1 VQNKSS
7 EKQVKE
13 WHVFSKKTAIILS
26 VAIFIFVATL
36 AVFVFPL
43 NGKDSFNISNTNY
56 DFFWVSKAIKLGL
69 DVEGGMYAVY
79 EADISVFESEEETE
93 SALEGTMSNLQ
104 SLLFN
109 EGYTEATVTKQG
121 RNQIRV
127 EVPSIEDTE
136 HLISLLGE
144 PAVLE
149 FKDSSGTV
157 VIKGGE
163 HLERATAMLYEG
175 QYVISLKFNQLGTE
189 AFAKATEA
197 NVGKTISININ
208 GEEVMAPTVNS
219 VISDGNAIIQGNY
232 TYQTANDMAT
242 KINAGTFAVKL
253 SPISTA
259 SISPTLGQNAL
270 LYSIIAGAIGLFII
284 MIFLIIYYRGMGIAA
299 TIALFIYT
307 IILMYLLALIPW
319 VQLTLPSIAG
329 IILSIGM
336 AVDANV
342 IIFERVKEEKRMGGL
357 GKGISSS
364 IQKGFSKGLPAI
376 IDGNVTTILG
386 SIVMIIF
393 GATSIKSFGITL
405 LIGIILSMFTAII
418 ITKLL
423 LNILLSFNSESEK
436 FYALSF
442 KEANNEKTK

>member
-1 VQNKSS
+1 MACFFQKNSHNTVSS
-7 EKQVKE
+7 Y
-13 WHVFSKKTAIILS
+13 FYFCCYFGGICLSSKWKR
-26 VAIFIFVATL
+26 FI
-36 AVFVFPL
+36 
-43 NGKDSFNISNTNY
+43 NISNTNY

-189 AFAKATEA
+189 AFAKATA
-197 NVGKTISININ
+197 SKRWKDN
-208 GEEVMAPTVNS
+208 
-219 VISDGNAIIQGNY
+219 QY
-232 TYQTANDMAT
+232 
-242 KINAGTFAVKL
+242 
-253 SPISTA
+253 PI
-259 SISPTLGQNAL
+259 
-270 LYSIIAGAIGLFII
+270 
-284 MIFLIIYYRGMGIAA
+284 
-299 TIALFIYT
+299 
-307 IILMYLLALIPW
+307 
-319 VQLTLPSIAG
+319 
-329 IILSIGM
+329 
-336 AVDANV
+336 
-342 IIFERVKEEKRMGGL
+342 
-357 GKGISSS
+357 
-364 IQKGFSKGLPAI
+364 
-376 IDGNVTTILG
+376 
-386 SIVMIIF
+386 
-393 GATSIKSFGITL
+393 
-405 LIGIILSMFTAII
+405 
-418 ITKLL
+418 
-423 LNILLSFNSESEK
+423 
-436 FYALSF
+436 
-442 KEANNEKTK
+442 